1 MVIYISTILS
11 LFSGQSSAATG
22 KQQLPMNLI
31 SAQNQQKI
39 VTAQNLPIKQQLP
52 LKLSSRGSVSNMNS
66 TSTSGSHS
74 NISHSVVHGNQLLP
88 LRLSQGASSSQ
99 PSTTDRRYSGSSN
112 MAAQGYQ
119 RLVDND
125 VRNFSLFAITY

>member
-1 MVIYISTILS
+1 
-11 LFSGQSSAATG
+11 
-22 KQQLPMNLI
+22 MNLI

-66 TSTSGSHS
+66 TLTGGSHS

-88 LRLSQGASSSQ
+88 LRLSQGASSSSQ

-112 MAAQGYQ
+112 MVAQGYQ

-125 VRNFSLFAITY
+125 VSYLSNRLIP